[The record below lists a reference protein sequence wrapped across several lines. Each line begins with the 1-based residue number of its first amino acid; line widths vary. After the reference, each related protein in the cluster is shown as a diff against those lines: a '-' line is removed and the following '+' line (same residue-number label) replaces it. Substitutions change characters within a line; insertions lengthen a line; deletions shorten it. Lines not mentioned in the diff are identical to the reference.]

1 MKIYLLPVLMLF
13 LSFAVY
19 AEKRN
24 IKKATELTKA
34 EVEELEE
41 LARDQKNDF
50 KYVIKHVVNVKL
62 KELQK
67 DIPKI
72 EKKIIFYKKKL
83 AIAKKK
89 VNKARYQKLL
99 LEEETKLAI
108 TKLWKAYRK
117 YYRQYKI
124 NYGKNYKL
132 YQEGLSAVNKISVL
146 YKQLTSKDFPDPEVT
161 FRKSPKG
168 RLLQQKRDQTK
179 KAKSSKKKK

>member
-1 MKIYLLPVLMLF
+1 MLF

-34 EVEELEE
+34 EVKELEE
-41 LARDQKNDF
+41 LAHDQKNDF
-50 KYVIKHVVNVKL
+50 KYVIKYVVDVKL
-62 KELQK
+62 KELEK
-67 DIPKI
+67 DVSKI
-72 EKKIIFYKKKL
+72 KKKIIFYKKKL

-89 VNKARYQKLL
+89 AAKAKYQKLL

-108 TKLWKAYRK
+108 TKLWKAYKK
-117 YYRQYKI
+117 YYLQYKL
-124 NYGKNYKL
+124 NYKKDYKR
-132 YQEGLSAVNKISVL
+132 YQEGLNAVNKISAH
-146 YKQLTSKDFPDPEVT
+146 YKKLTSKDFPDPEVT

-168 RLLQQKRDQTK
+168 KLLQQKRDQIK